1 MSIRA
6 AVIGGRLIVD
16 QATSLPEGTVL
27 DLVLDDEGD
36 DLDLNERRKLDAAL
50 DDGLDEAARGETRHA
65 KEILDE
71 LRRLR

>member
-6 AVIGGRLIVD
+6 AVIGGRPIVD

-36 DLDLNERRKLDAAL
+36 NLDLDERRRLDAAL
-50 DDGLDEAARGETRHA
+50 DDGLAQAARGEMRHA